1 MTKTLYIFSGLGA
14 DERVFQQLDF
24 SGFSTTYIKW
34 IVPQDN
40 ETIEH
45 YATRLLDQITTIK
58 PTLIGLSFGG
68 LIAIEIAKQIETE
81 KVVLIASVKTKKE
94 IPFYYR
100 LAGQLGLHKLI
111 PTAFLKRSTFFTN
124 WFFGIGS
131 KFEKQL
137 LKQILMDT
145 HPVFLKWAIEKVV
158 KWRNQKETNN
168 LFHIHGTTDR
178 ILPLKFVKCN
188 AIIKDGGHFMTLNK
202 ADEINSILRQ
212 QL

>member
-14 DERVFQQLDF
+14 DERVFQRLDF

-94 IPFYYR
+94 IPLYYR
-100 LAGQLGLHKLI
+100 LAGQLGLHNLI
-111 PTAFLKRSTFFTN
+111 PTASLKSSTFLTN
-124 WFFGIGS
+124 WFFGTGS

-145 HPVFLKWAIEKVV
+145 NPVFLKWAIEKVV
-158 KWRNQKETNN
+158 KWGNQKETNN

-178 ILPLKFVKCN
+178 ILPLKYVKCN
-188 AIIKDGGHFMTLNK
+188 TTIKDGGHFMTLNK
-202 ADEINSILRQ
+202 ADEINTILRQ